1 MPPSGSVASSFA
13 RPEPPAG
20 WGAVLAA
27 TLAAAFVL
35 LAFLPTVVYYFNS
48 SFVEYTSVEHNA
60 VALAATLVL
69 GVVLAALALVPRM
82 PRGLIVDACRFTVI
96 YVVVAAV
103 FLPSWTPALDG
114 LEHFAGSLSRA
125 SIQSHLLLGG
135 LALSIVVVLL
145 RRPEWA
151 RGLAQGLFVTTL
163 AFVAYVAVSDT
174 KPAGSHTD
182 AALTKD
188 IGRLLTFSGRGDIL
202 VVLMDQFQG
211 DVFAELLD
219 EDSALFQAFEGFSY
233 YPNIISVSPQT
244 LLALPA
250 IYSGHLYRGG
260 SIKKLYVDA
269 FQDSL
274 FVDAQRAGYATT
286 LYGSWI
292 LGCPAATCVRRP
304 VLLRGLVESVLAS
317 YLGLVDYGL
326 MRISPTSLH
335 PGMFQNGVG
344 LLRRLTPSHHYT
356 IDSLR
361 GLASF
366 VARARVERGPPTLKF
381 LHLMNTHKPINMNR
395 GCGLDPALSQTREHY
410 KVQARCGI
418 DAFLDLLA
426 FLKQSSLYDETLV
439 MLLSDH
445 GAGLGAPSRPYAL
458 DGAVKLHSGRTGQ
471 FVPLLLVKPPERRGP
486 LKISQAPASL
496 IDVRATVCEAAKICD
511 PPPAGRSVL
520 SLAEGVARERQ
531 FIEYRTFAR
540 DIAARDELA
549 EAEMRRFATRA
560 PVGDLDLVTDA
571 DGRPIVETAVA
582 GGVSVR

>member
-1 MPPSGSVASSFA
+1 MPPSGGAASSFA
-13 RPEPPAG
+13 SSEPPAG
-20 WGAVLAA
+20 WGTVLAA
-27 TLAAAFVL
+27 TLAASFVVL
-35 LAFLPTVVYYFNS
+35 VFLPTLVYFFNS
-48 SFVEYTSVEHNA
+48 SFVEYPSLEHDA
-60 VALAATLVL
+60 VALPATVAL
-69 GVVLAALALVPRM
+69 GLVLAALALVPRV
-82 PRGLIVDACRFTVI
+82 PRGVIVGACRFTVI

-114 LEHFAGSLSRA
+114 REHFAGPLSRA

-135 LALSIVVVLL
+135 LALSTVVVLS
-145 RRPEWA
+145 RRPDWA
-151 RGLAQGLFVTTL
+151 RGLAQGLFVTAL

-174 KPAGSHTD
+174 KPAGSHTSTG
-182 AALTKD
+182 LTKD
-188 IGRLLTFSGRGDIL
+188 TGRLLTFSGRGDIL

-233 YPNIISVSPQT
+233 YPNITSVSPQT

-250 IYSGHLYRGG
+250 IFSGHLYRGG

-269 FQDSL
+269 YQDSL
-274 FVDAQRAGYATT
+274 FVDAQRAGYSTS
-286 LYGSWI
+286 LYGSRFFD
-292 LGCPAATCVRRP
+292 CPAATCVNRS
-304 VLLRGLVESVLAS
+304 VLLRGLVQSVLDS

-344 LLRRLTPSHHYT
+344 LLRRLTPSHYT

-366 VARARVERGPPTLKF
+366 VARARVEQGSPTFKF
-381 LHLMNTHKPINMNR
+381 LHLMNTHKPININR
-395 GCGLDPALSQTREHY
+395 ACGLDPGLSQTREHY

-418 DAFLDLLA
+418 DGFLDLLA
-426 FLKQSSLYDETLV
+426 FLKRSSLYDQTLV

-445 GAGLGAPSRPYAL
+445 GATLGAPSRPYAL

-471 FVPLLLVKPPERRGP
+471 FVPLLLVKPPESRGP

-520 SLAEGVARERQ
+520 SLPEGVPRERQ

-540 DIAARDELA
+540 EIVARDELT
-549 EAEMRRFATRA
+549 EAEMRRFATLA
-560 PVGDLDLVTDA
+560 PVRDLGLVTDA
-571 DGRPIVETAVA
+571 GGRPIAAKAVP
-582 GGVSVR
+582 GGVSAR

>member
-1 MPPSGSVASSFA
+1 MPPSGSAASSSA
-13 RPEPPAG
+13 RPEPPVG

-27 TLAAAFVL
+27 TLAASSVVL
-35 LAFLPTVVYYFNS
+35 VFLPTVVYFFNS
-48 SFVEYTSVEHNA
+48 SFVEYTSLEHDA
-60 VALAATLVL
+60 VALPATVAL
-69 GVVLAALALVPRM
+69 GLVLAAPALFPRM
-82 PRGLIVDACRFTVI
+82 PRGLIAGACRFTVI

-114 LEHFAGSLSRA
+114 REHFAGSLSRA

-135 LALSIVVVLL
+135 LAVSNVVVLL
-145 RRPEWA
+145 RRPDWA
-151 RGLAQGLFVTTL
+151 RGLAQGLFVTAL

-174 KPAGSHTD
+174 KPAGSHTS

-219 EDSALFQAFEGFSY
+219 EDSGLFQAFEGFSY
-233 YPNIISVSPQT
+233 YPNITSVSPQT

-250 IYSGHLYRGG
+250 IYSGYIYRGG

-269 FQDSL
+269 YQDSL
-274 FVDAQRAGYATT
+274 FVDAQRAGYSTT
-286 LYGSWI
+286 LYGAWFF
-292 LGCPAATCVRRP
+292 GCPAATCVSQP
-304 VLLRGLVESVLAS
+304 VLLRGRVQPVVAS

-335 PGMFQNGVG
+335 PGMFQNGLG
-344 LLRRLTPSHHYT
+344 LLRRLSPSHYT

-366 VARARVERGPPTLKF
+366 VAQARVEEGPPTLKF
-381 LHLMNTHKPINMNR
+381 LHLMNTHRPINMNR
-395 GCGLDPALSQTREHY
+395 ACGLDPALSQTREHY
-410 KVQARCGI
+410 KNQARCGI

-426 FLKQSSLYDETLV
+426 FLKRSSLYEETLV

-445 GAGLGAPSRPYAL
+445 GAALGAPSRPYAL
-458 DGAVKLHSGRTGQ
+458 DGAVKLHSGRTGK
-471 FVPLLLVKPPERRGP
+471 FVPLFLVKPPESGGP

-496 IDVRATVCEAAKICD
+496 IDMRATVCEAAKICD

-531 FIEYRTFAR
+531 FIDYRVFAR
-540 DIAARDELA
+540 DIAARDELTA
-549 EAEMRRFATRA
+549 AEMRRFATRA
-560 PVGDLDLVTDA
+560 PVRDLDLVTDA
-571 DGRPIVETAVA
+571 GGRPIVEKAVA
-582 GGVSVR
+582 RGVSVR

>member
-1 MPPSGSVASSFA
+1 M
-13 RPEPPAG
+13 R
-20 WGAVLAA
+20 
-27 TLAAAFVL
+27 
-35 LAFLPTVVYYFNS
+35 
-48 SFVEYTSVEHNA
+48 
-60 VALAATLVL
+60 
-69 GVVLAALALVPRM
+69 R
-82 PRGLIVDACRFTVI
+82 
-96 YVVVAAV
+96 
-103 FLPSWTPALDG
+103 
-114 LEHFAGSLSRA
+114 
-125 SIQSHLLLGG
+125 
-135 LALSIVVVLL
+135 L
-145 RRPEWA
+145 R
-151 RGLAQGLFVTTL
+151 Q
-163 AFVAYVAVSDT
+163 
-174 KPAGSHTD
+174 
-182 AALTKD
+182 D

-219 EDSALFQAFEGFSY
+219 EDSGLFQAFEGFSY

-250 IYSGHLYRGG
+250 IYSGHIYRGG

-269 FQDSL
+269 YQDSL

-292 LGCPAATCVRRP
+292 FGCPAATCVSRP
-304 VLLRGLVESVLAS
+304 VLLRGLVQSVLAS

-335 PGMFQNGVG
+335 PGMFQNGLG
-344 LLRRLTPSHHYT
+344 LLRRLTPSHYT

-366 VARARVERGPPTLKF
+366 VARARVEEGPPTLKF
-381 LHLMNTHKPINMNR
+381 LHLMNTHRPINMNR
-395 GCGLDPALSQTREHY
+395 ACGLDPALSQTREHY
-410 KVQARCGI
+410 KNQARCGI

-426 FLKQSSLYDETLV
+426 FLKRSSLYEQTLV

-445 GAGLGAPSRPYAL
+445 GAALGAPSRPYAL

-471 FVPLLLVKPPERRGP
+471 FVPLFLVKPPESGGP

-496 IDVRATVCEAAKICD
+496 IDMRATVCEAAKICD

-531 FIEYRTFAR
+531 FIDYRAFAR

-560 PVGDLDLVTDA
+560 PVRDLDLVTDA
-571 DGRPIVETAVA
+571 GGRPIVEKAVP
-582 GGVSVR
+582 GEVSVR